1 MIQIALKIS
10 SDNNSCYCDILLR
23 KFFNMAFVSQD
34 GRHLD
39 IYTATVFGGFTSE
52 PNSPYDEP
60 VKYNDSTA
68 CSLRFEY
75 SISSSDEVK
84 ELECKICSEDKTQE
98 FCKQSK
104 WIGKVWEQFDP
115 ISNQRDLQNSLLSY
129 YPNMQKSISILDVA
143 SHSCFKINSQREN
156 KYKAVVT
163 KGGFYSTDNGYAIK
177 NDVSLAKYMDG
188 IELINWV
195 KTTIQLDQSLLD
207 KRVAFF
213 IELNDGN
220 NHHFYTPDF
229 TWYFAPPP
237 GYIINEDTALVSL
250 GDWKK
255 DERNLVQS
263 VADDTT
269 VLFDEW
275 VHQQIQERKK
285 ARVNLTSFS
294 DKLSTYVTI
303 QVIVEMYNPRK
314 GENRQFLS
322 GLFVAYLLSYCSDKT
337 RMNDYYECLHSSC
350 DCAIKIG
357 TCNCAR
363 NCNIINFLMP
373 IMLILTFVSIVFNS
387 NKYLQG
393 ISSSRWRWGWLIIR
407 GINIISTMVT
417 MVYVCF
423 VYTTFSNYFV
433 SWGMTCSINWKIIYS
448 LSIVSL
454 LTGVGVLLYCCCI
467 RKLKILDFV

>member
-1 MIQIALKIS
+1 
-10 SDNNSCYCDILLR
+10 
-23 KFFNMAFVSQD
+23 
-34 GRHLD
+34 
-39 IYTATVFGGFTSE
+39 
-52 PNSPYDEP
+52 
-60 VKYNDSTA
+60 
-68 CSLRFEY
+68 
-75 SISSSDEVK
+75 
-84 ELECKICSEDKTQE
+84 
-98 FCKQSK
+98 
-104 WIGKVWEQFDP
+104 
-115 ISNQRDLQNSLLSY
+115 
-129 YPNMQKSISILDVA
+129 
-143 SHSCFKINSQREN
+143 
-156 KYKAVVT
+156 
-163 KGGFYSTDNGYAIK
+163 
-177 NDVSLAKYMDG
+177 MDG

>member
-163 KGGFYSTDNGYAIK
+163 KGGFIAQI
-177 NDVSLAKYMDG
+177 
-188 IELINWV
+188 
-195 KTTIQLDQSLLD
+195 
-207 KRVAFF
+207 
-213 IELNDGN
+213 
-220 NHHFYTPDF
+220 
-229 TWYFAPPP
+229 
-237 GYIINEDTALVSL
+237 
-250 GDWKK
+250 
-255 DERNLVQS
+255 
-263 VADDTT
+263 T
-269 VLFDEW
+269 VT
-275 VHQQIQERKK
+275 Q
-285 ARVNLTSFS
+285 
-294 DKLSTYVTI
+294 
-303 QVIVEMYNPRK
+303 
-314 GENRQFLS
+314 
-322 GLFVAYLLSYCSDKT
+322 
-337 RMNDYYECLHSSC
+337 
-350 DCAIKIG
+350 
-357 TCNCAR
+357 
-363 NCNIINFLMP
+363 
-373 IMLILTFVSIVFNS
+373 
-387 NKYLQG
+387 
-393 ISSSRWRWGWLIIR
+393 
-407 GINIISTMVT
+407 
-417 MVYVCF
+417 
-423 VYTTFSNYFV
+423 
-433 SWGMTCSINWKIIYS
+433 
-448 LSIVSL
+448 
-454 LTGVGVLLYCCCI
+454 
-467 RKLKILDFV
+467 